1 MRTLTLVLLVFAGQ
15 ATVYVLREQGHLWS
29 SRPAAIMLFA
39 SIVDLAIIAALA
51 IAGVLMTPIAPEIL
65 GILLI
70 ATIVYALA
78 LDFVK
83 VMVLGRLRI
92 D

>member
-1 MRTLTLVLLVFAGQ
+1 
-15 ATVYVLREQGHLWS
+15 
-29 SRPAAIMLFA
+29 MLFA

-51 IAGVLMTPIAPEIL
+51 IAGVLMMPIAPEIL

-70 ATIVYALA
+70 ATIAYALA

-83 VMVLGRLRI
+83 VIVLGRLRI